1 MPNTDTLLSE
11 KCGALGRTIIYQ
23 KNSVTNKV
31 IRLNTSNSLATS
43 VVDRVKDLARE
54 VFLPHGYPDSVS
66 SDYLEYQVWDTIQ
79 AFCSTITG
87 TFTTQAILK
96 SVGVGD
102 AEATPFAAA
111 LTWIMKDG
119 TGMLGRIVFA
129 WWKGNSLDA
138 DCKKWRLCADILN
151 DGAMFLELLAPYV
164 GHFSLQI
171 LCVTTSMKAVV
182 GVAGGATRASITQH
196 QAIQG
201 NMADVSAKDGSQETC
216 VNLIASIVGIFLL
229 AVVTDWR
236 WEWIVFFL
244 FVGVHLVANY
254 FAVCSLNLPH
264 LNTARLNHVLNTYLH
279 YDTVPQPTIVN
290 KNESVIIGFGP
301 AISDLCGFKIKLG
314 QSVKRLPATVTAF
327 ELSFL
332 VDMYKNSKYLVV
344 PDVKSRIMYVI
355 LEKGESV
362 EDAIGA
368 YFHTVLLG
376 IATCYYNQ
384 ENSNVY
390 ANRHLNHTTSVTRL
404 HTALKSHQKIV
415 VHKNEKLP
423 IDALKTF
430 FTFAQQEVAM
440 FFVALRT
447 NGWNLNTHSIEI
459 GGWRGQWKDLLTR
472 SPVHHPPFDRQ
483 KTE

>member
-1 MPNTDTLLSE
+1 MFQNTDVLLTE
-11 KCGALGRTIIYQ
+11 KCGTLGRSVIYR
-23 KNSVTNKV
+23 KNAVTNKI
-31 IRLNTSNSLATS
+31 IRLNVSNSLATS
-43 VVDRVKDLARE
+43 VINRLKDLARE

-66 SDYLEYQVWDTIQ
+66 DDYLEYQVWDTIQ

-111 LTWIMKDG
+111 LTWVMKDG

-129 WWKGNSLDA
+129 WWKGNSLDG

-151 DGAMFLELLAPYV
+151 DAAMFLELLVPYI
-164 GHFSLQI
+164 GKFSLQI

-216 VNLIASIVGIFLL
+216 VNLVASFVGIFLL

-236 WEWIVFFL
+236 WEWIMFFL
-244 FVGVHLVANY
+244 FMGVHLIANY
-254 FAVCSLNLPH
+254 FAVRSLNILH
-264 LNTARLNHVLNTYLH
+264 LNMARLNHVLNTYLH
-279 YDTVPQPTIVN
+279 YDTVPHPSIVN
-290 KNESVIIGFGP
+290 KNESVILGFGP
-301 AISDLCGFKIKLG
+301 TISDLCGFKIKLG
-314 QSVKRLPATVTAF
+314 HSIKKLPMTVTAF
-327 ELSFL
+327 EMSFL
-332 VDMYKNSKYLVV
+332 VNMYKESKYLVV

-362 EDAIGA
+362 EDVIGA
-368 YFHTVLLG
+368 YFHAVLLG

-390 ANRHLNHTTSVTRL
+390 ASRHLKHVTSVSRL
-404 HTALKSHQKIV
+404 HTALKSHQKII
-415 VHKNEKLP
+415 VHKSEKLP

-430 FTFAQQEVAM
+430 FSFVRQEVSM
-440 FFVALRT
+440 FFIALRT

-459 GGWRGQWKDLLTR
+459 GEWRGEWNNMLNR
-472 SPVHHPPFDRQ
+472 SSSHRPFDHR